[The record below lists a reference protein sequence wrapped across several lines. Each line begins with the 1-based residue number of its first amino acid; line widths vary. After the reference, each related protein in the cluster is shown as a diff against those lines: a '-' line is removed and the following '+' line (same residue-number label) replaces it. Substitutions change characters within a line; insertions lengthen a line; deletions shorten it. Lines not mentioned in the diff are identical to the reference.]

1 MAVWTELL
9 ERDIEALDG
18 IDLDSLSDEA
28 LQDLTVATQ
37 RLGDRLAAVSA
48 SIVARWD
55 ARGVWA
61 GDGSRTAG
69 ARLARETSSAKRTA
83 DAALRRARALAT
95 MPATSAAGRAG
106 VLSIDQV
113 DLLIHA
119 NAAKRREVFVEHEQF
134 LIDLIKDLRHRPAL
148 RALRYWCHRA
158 DAELGLDDGTAER
171 QSEAAELRTSETLD
185 GMVAVDGML
194 DPVGGAIV
202 IGELDRII
210 EQLRERD
217 AASGVDRTLPQLR
230 AAAIVEMAR
239 RSAAMPDT
247 ARFSRPLF
255 TVVLGDRSFEELCEL
270 ANGTVITPKH
280 IVPWMTDAMYEVVLF
295 DGPTTVVSV
304 SNKRLF
310 TGALRRA
317 VEVRDRHCQHPSGCD
332 EPADRCDVD
341 HIVPASRGGP
351 TSQGNGRLE
360 CKVHNRNPSKHD
372 HGARPR
378 PDRRITRLDEIRSRL
393 RWQYRRDLR
402 ARGIDPDDHDVDDI
416 AEADT
421 A

>member
-1 MAVWTELL
+1 M
-9 ERDIEALDG
+9 
-18 IDLDSLSDEA
+18 SS
-28 LQDLTVATQ
+28 
-37 RLGDRLAAVSA
+37 S
-48 SIVARWD
+48 S
-55 ARGVWA
+55 
-61 GDGSRTAG
+61 S
-69 ARLARETSSAKRTA
+69 TSSRIS
-83 DAALRRARALAT
+83 AT
-95 MPATSAAGRAG
+95 GPRW
-106 VLSIDQV
+106 
-113 DLLIHA
+113 
-119 NAAKRREVFVEHEQF
+119 
-134 LIDLIKDLRHRPAL
+134 

-158 DAELGLDDGTAER
+158 DAALGLDDATAER
-171 QSEAAELRTSETLD
+171 QADTAHVHASETLD
-185 GMVAVDGML
+185 GMVAIDGLL

-202 IGELDRII
+202 TGELDRII

-230 AAAIVEMAR
+230 AAALVEMAR

-247 ARFSRPLF
+247 ARFSRPLC
-255 TVVLGDRSFEELCEL
+255 TVILGDRSFRDVCEL

-280 IVPWMTDAMYEVVLF
+280 LAGWLTDAMYEVVLF

-332 EPADRCDVD
+332 EPGDRCDVD

-360 CKVHNRNPSKHD
+360 CKVHNRNPAKHD
-372 HGARPR
+372 HGGISR
-378 PDRRITRLDEIRSRL
+378 PDRQLTRLDEIRARL
-393 RWQYRRDLR
+393 RWQYLRDLGD
-402 ARGIDPDDHDVDDI
+402 ADEEDSDGELV
-416 AEADT
+416 EADS

>member
-1 MAVWTELL
+1 
-9 ERDIEALDG
+9 
-18 IDLDSLSDEA
+18 
-28 LQDLTVATQ
+28 
-37 RLGDRLAAVSA
+37 VSA

-83 DAALRRARALAT
+83 DAALRRARSLSS
-95 MPATSAAGRAG
+95 MPATSAAARAG
-106 VLSIDQV
+106 VLSLDQV

-119 NAAKRREVFVEHEQF
+119 NAAKRRDVFLEHEQF

-148 RALRYWCHRA
+148 RALRYWCQRA

-171 QSEAAELRTSETLD
+171 QGEAAELRTSETLD
-185 GMVAVDGML
+185 GMVSVDGML

-202 IGELDRII
+202 TGELDRLSERI
-210 EQLRERD
+210 RERD
-217 AASGVDRTLPQLR
+217 AANGVDRTPAQVR
-230 AAAIVEMAR
+230 AAALVEMAR

-255 TVVLGDRSFEELCEL
+255 TVLLGDRSFEELCEL

-280 IVPWMTDAMYEVVLF
+280 LVPWMTDAIYEVVLF
-295 DGPTTVVSV
+295 DGPSTVVSV

-341 HIVPASRGGP
+341 HIVPAGRGGP

-360 CKVHNRNPSKHD
+360 CKVHNRNPAKHD
-372 HGARPR
+372 HGATPR
-378 PDRRITRLDEIRSRL
+378 PDRQITRLDEIRARL
-393 RWQYRRDLR
+393 RWQYHRDLGDDGED
-402 ARGIDPDDHDVDDI
+402 AEDIDGERV
-416 AEADT
+416 EADS